1 MTHSR
6 ATLAV
11 SFGRARS
18 FASIGLLVL
27 VFGVALIQAKVPI
40 GGVQLDAVIVLIPVA
55 LALMWPL
62 LRHYGAPALPA
73 QWGAT
78 AAFVFFVALL
88 VSAAVTMSGVGGVLT
103 VVRYAAYVALMLA
116 VALFARDPAS
126 RRFLLWAIALAGVVT
141 TGWAVQQYLRDM
153 QSAAARSF
161 VYGRQLRI
169 EGTFG
174 NANFYAE
181 FLVLAI
187 AVSVALMLTERRWA
201 GRVLAGASA
210 AVTTGVLLITYTRGS
225 WIALAAA
232 AVVAVSIVSVR
243 YVAALIPLGV
253 VGLALVPEGLDR
265 LLSVFST
272 QGSTGFRL
280 KLWRIA
286 GEAIAANP
294 WFGVGPGEFLTV
306 FRQMVIDNPELN
318 MGYMEYGAHN
328 SFFTLAAE
336 GGAICG
342 IAFALFTLAVATR
355 GLFLASREGVARRDQ
370 AEILALTTGVLAFWL
385 NTFSSNVFQHPQGAT
400 FFWIVSGV
408 MLACGADLWRR
419 PVRQSASVRPVRSG
433 LVASAGVLRLFAAL
447 GTAVDR
453 AWRAS
458 LAFTLTSGAAV
469 RGSSL
474 PRSRLVRWMLGDGA
488 PASSES

>member
-1 MTHSR
+1 MSGIR
-6 ATLAV
+6 AAMAV
-11 SFGRARS
+11 SFERARS
-18 FASIGLLVL
+18 LASIGLLVL
-27 VFGVALIQAKVPI
+27 VFGVALIQAKVPV
-40 GGVQLDAVIVLIPVA
+40 GGVQLDAVIVLIPIA

-62 LRHYGAPALPA
+62 LRHYGAPALPE

-126 RRFLLWAIALAGVVT
+126 RRFLLWMIALAGVVT
-141 TGWAVQQYLRDM
+141 TGWAVQQYMRDM

-181 FLVLAI
+181 FLIIAI
-187 AVSVALMLTERRWA
+187 AVSVALMLTERRWI
-201 GRVLAGASA
+201 GRVLAGACA

-232 AVVAVSIVSVR
+232 AVVAVSVISVR
-243 YVAALIPLGV
+243 YVAALIPLGM

-286 GEAIAANP
+286 GEAIAAHP

-318 MGYMEYGAHN
+318 IGYMEYGAHN

-336 GGAICG
+336 GGAVCG
-342 IAFALFTLAVATR
+342 IAFALFTLAVASR
-355 GLFLASREGVARRDQ
+355 GLYLASREGVERRDQ
-370 AEILALTTGVLAFWL
+370 LEILALTTGVLAFWL

-400 FFWIVSGV
+400 FFWVVSGI
-408 MLACGADLWRR
+408 MLGCGADLWSR
-419 PVRQSASVRPVRSG
+419 PVRQGSTARPVRSG
-433 LVASAGVLRLFAAL
+433 LVVNSGVSRLLVAAGAA
-447 GTAVDR
+447 VNR
-453 AWRAS
+453 AWRVS
-458 LAFTLTSGAAV
+458 LAFTLTSGAV
-469 RGSSL
+469 TRGSSL
-474 PRSRLVRWMLGDGA
+474 AGSRLVRWMLGDGA
-488 PASSES
+488 SASSDS